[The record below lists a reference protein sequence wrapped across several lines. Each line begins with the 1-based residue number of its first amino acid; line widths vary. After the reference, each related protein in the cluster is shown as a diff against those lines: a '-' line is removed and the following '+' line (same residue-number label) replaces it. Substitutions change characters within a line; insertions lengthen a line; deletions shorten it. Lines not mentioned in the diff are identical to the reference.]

1 MASSFTC
8 DEITSLLKIMC
19 IDWTVASVIVSA
31 IMAIATFW
39 SIYESRRQFN
49 EMKRQWAEDNRP
61 RLIISVIS
69 TDEYFMF
76 KVENVGNDL
85 ARNVKFKFNEFLKE
99 KLVSQSSC
107 NYFRDIEN
115 KVYHL
120 SPGASKHFLIISTF
134 GFDHLNYPLT
144 GESITEIDLRK
155 WVDANLNESINV
167 SCNYWGG
174 IKKTWYSEVLRMQI
188 KDLYNNAVRVIDDEV
203 GALLAINTT
212 LRSALKYYKDK
223 AKDKKVGL

>member
-1 MASSFTC
+1 
-8 DEITSLLKIMC
+8 MC
-19 IDWTVASVIVSA
+19 TEFWTAASVIVSA

-39 SIYESRRQFN
+39 TVIESRRQLK
-49 EMKRQWAEDNRP
+49 ETKRQWNEDHRP

-76 KVENVGNDL
+76 KVENVGNDV
-85 ARNVKFKFNEFLKE
+85 AKNVKFKFNEFLKE

-107 NYFRDIEN
+107 NYFRNIED

-120 SPGASKHFLIISTF
+120 SPGASKHFLIISTY
-134 GFDHLNYPLT
+134 GFDYLNYPST
-144 GESITEIDLRK
+144 GESITEFDLRK
-155 WVDANLNESINV
+155 WVDANLDESINV

-174 IKKTWYSEVLRMQI
+174 NPKSQYSEVQRMKI
-188 KDLYNNAVRVIDDEV
+188 KDLYNNSVRVIDDEV

-212 LRSALKYYKDK
+212 LKAALKYYKNK
-223 AKDKKVGL
+223 AKDKKVSLL

>member
-1 MASSFTC
+1 
-8 DEITSLLKIMC
+8 MC
-19 IDWTVASVIVSA
+19 IDWTIASVIVSA

-39 SIYESRRQFN
+39 TILESRRQLN
-49 EMKRQWAEDNRP
+49 EMKRQWNEDHRP

-120 SPGASKHFLIISTF
+120 SPGASKHFLIISTY
-134 GFDHLNYPLT
+134 GFVHLDYPST
-144 GESITEIDLRK
+144 GERLTEIDLRK
-155 WVDANLNESINV
+155 WVDANLDESINV
-167 SCNYWGG
+167 FCNYWGG
-174 IKKTWYSEVLRMQI
+174 NAKSQYSEVLRMQI
-188 KDLYNNAVRVIDDEV
+188 KDLYNNSVRVIDDEV

-212 LRSALKYYKDK
+212 LKAALKYYKSK
-223 AKDKKVGL
+223 AKDKKVGLL